1 MIEPELID
9 MDSREI
15 EEADFSAFRLQEEDT
30 REALDDLSL
39 GWGRHHA
46 SDEAWNGRDDSDG
59 SDLSDYVPS
68 WA

>member
-1 MIEPELID
+1 MIESGLTQQ
-9 MDSREI
+9 DSREI
-15 EEADFSAFRLQEEDT
+15 EETDFSAFSLQHEDT

-46 SDEAWNGRDDSDG
+46 SDESWHGRDDSDG
-59 SDLSDYVPS
+59 SELGDYVPS